1 MDGRNGWRLCTFIP
15 LHVQIEKRTMRS
27 KQFYFSYGF
36 RWGQDGKSWQCY
48 PVTASVLQNSIFGP
62 TFFLPY
68 TDLLDDVIYN
78 IVKSVREI
86 VTRMAA
92 RHNLP
97 LRDELNKETFFLLQ
111 ESQDLEVFSWKYEKI
126 KKIAWIA
133 ISITFLRG
141 QWN

>member
-1 MDGRNGWRLCTFIP
+1 
-15 LHVQIEKRTMRS
+15 MRS
-27 KQFYFSYGF
+27 KQFYFSDDF

-48 PVTASVLQNSIFGP
+48 PVNGSVLQNSIFGP

-68 TDLLDDVIYN
+68 TDLLDDVTYN

-97 LRDELNKETFFLLQ
+97 LRDELNQ
-111 ESQDLEVFSWKYEKI
+111 EPLSCSKKAKTWKCSVESMKRL
-126 KKIAWIA
+126 KR
-133 ISITFLRG
+133 LHG
-141 QWN
+141 

>member
-1 MDGRNGWRLCTFIP
+1 
-15 LHVQIEKRTMRS
+15 MRS
-27 KQFYFSYGF
+27 KQFYFSYDF

-48 PVTASVLQNSIFGP
+48 PVNGSVLQNSIFGP

-68 TDLLDDVIYN
+68 TDLLDDVTYN

-97 LRDELNKETFFLLQ
+97 LRDELNKETSFLLQ